1 MNLKEALSYRSKCII
16 HPESNLHPRSLNPTI
31 IELNK
36 DGLRVKLNKNANSK
50 ALAFN
55 YDGTYYPLGNYECI
69 IYMQCDECTKQPI
82 LKSRSLGFTALDN
95 INSNYY
101 FYNFSLSA
109 ETGEDIHEENFKCT
123 PIGESIKYVQNDK
136 FYHIDFDIKEGK
148 ASCKMGDCRDDA
160 ILDDMLNGMLS
171 LDLPNLDM
179 SRIQNTEQLVNKLK
193 LYNLF
198 S

>member
-16 HPESNLHPRSLNPTI
+16 HPEMDLHPRSLNPTI

-55 YDGTYYPLGNYECI
+55 YDGTNFPLGNYECL
-69 IYMQCDECTKQPI
+69 IYMQCDECTKCPI
-82 LKSRSLGFTALDN
+82 LKGRSIGFTTLEN

-101 FYNFSLSA
+101 FYNLMLKSKADDNNFECSL
-109 ETGEDIHEENFKCT
+109 
-123 PIGESIKYVQNDK
+123 IGESVKYVQNDK
-136 FYHIDFDIKEGK
+136 FYHLDFDIKEGK
-148 ASCKMGDCRDDA
+148 ATCKMGDCHGDT
-160 ILDDMLNGMLS
+160 ILDDMLNGLMS
-171 LDLPNLDM
+171 LDLPNLHM
-179 SRIQNTEQLVNKLK
+179 SGIQNTEQLVNKLK
-193 LYNLF
+193 IYNLF

>member
-16 HPESNLHPRSLNPTI
+16 HPESNLHPRSSSPAI

-36 DGLRVKLNKNANSK
+36 DGLRANPNKNAVKSK
-50 ALAFN
+50 ILAFN
-55 YDGTYYPLGNYECI
+55 YDGTFYPPGNYECI
-69 IYMQCDECTKQPI
+69 VYMQCDECVKTPI
-82 LKSRSLGFTALDN
+82 LKNRSLGFTTLQN
-95 INSNYY
+95 ISSNYY
-101 FYNFSLSA
+101 FYNLMLKSKLN
-109 ETGEDIHEENFKCT
+109 DENFDCYL
-123 PIGESIKYVQNDK
+123 IGESIKYVQNDK

-148 ASCKMGDCRDDA
+148 ASCKMGDCRGDA

-179 SRIQNTEQLVNKLK
+179 SRIWNTEQLVNKLK